1 MNTVKSL
8 RCKITLLVGKRIQTW
23 LKATTKNKQNKT
35 IKQKQNENLNEDFTV
50 QFYTQ
55 EYNMLISL
63 LKKQGNVKIP
73 TVNSTHANDKLK

>member
-8 RCKITLLVGKRIQTW
+8 RCKITLLVRKRIQTW

-35 IKQKQNENLNEDFTV
+35 IKQKQNENFNEDFTV
-50 QFYTQ
+50 QLYTQ
-55 EYNMLISL
+55 EYDMLISL
-63 LKKQGNVKIP
+63 PKKQRNVKIP